1 MAQQQLSTAQH
12 NARSY
17 ASAVSTSAAHPTSV
31 SPMLGME
38 RPSSQAI
45 ENNRALYFSRH
56 AATRQLQRG
65 ITNQAIETTLGSGL
79 SFTSDYSTTSIS
91 GITKVVRG
99 RNGNIITV
107 IENTDITKHDV
118 TRNTRY
124 REQFLLKEIEKD
136 NDHAMCERAD
146 LYASGDLG
154 GKDIQKSHSLFI
166 RAARLQNSHA

>member
-12 NARSY
+12 NARFY

-65 ITNQAIETTLGSGL
+65 ITNQAIEATLGSGL

-124 REQFLLKEIEKD
+124 REQFYLKKLKKI
-136 NDHAMCERAD
+136 MIMQC
-146 LYASGDLG
+146 ASWQ
-154 GKDIQKSHSLFI
+154 IFTQAVI
-166 RAARLQNSHA
+166 